1 MSGKIKTIR
10 FIDANGK
17 VFAVN
22 QDSGDLIIRAKA
34 MGYTGASFQ
43 LAILD
48 PSSFAAVGIDLAHHR
63 IHDGEAF
70 SISHYEADFDKA
82 ENFGVLFTTPNTS
95 NRIHMFPIVYAGSAS
110 LFEVCEAPTLDTGNY
125 PTVFA
130 TPINRDRDSNTVSTV
145 LSVRAAPVVN
155 RVSLKRPA
163 DTAPVTG
170 DGTVIHAEMIGSS
183 KQGGG
188 SGGRDNNEYI
198 LKRNTTYYFRLSGS
212 AGGADNSVGSIILS
226 WYENIAKE

>member
-1 MSGKIKTIR
+1 MERIITVKL
-10 FIDANGK
+10 IDANGR
-17 VFAVN
+17 VFGVN
-22 QDSGDLIIRAKA
+22 QDSGDLIICAKA
-34 MGYTGASFQ
+34 MGYTGSSFQ

-48 PSSFAAVGIDLAHHR
+48 PLSFAAVGIDYAHNR
-63 IHDGEAF
+63 IHNGDSF

-82 ENFGVLFTTPNTS
+82 ENFGVLFTTPNTL

-110 LFEVCEAPTLDTGNY
+110 LFEICEAPTPDAGNY
-125 PTVFA
+125 PTVFS
-130 TPINRDRDSNTVSTV
+130 TPINRDRNSSTVSTI
-145 LSVRAAPVVN
+145 LSLRAAPVVN
-155 RVSLKRPA
+155 RVSLKRPI

-170 DGTVIHAEMIGSS
+170 DGTIIHAEMIGSS

-198 LKRNTTYYFRLSGS
+198 LKQNTTYYFRLSGS

-226 WYENIAKE
+226 WYENIARE